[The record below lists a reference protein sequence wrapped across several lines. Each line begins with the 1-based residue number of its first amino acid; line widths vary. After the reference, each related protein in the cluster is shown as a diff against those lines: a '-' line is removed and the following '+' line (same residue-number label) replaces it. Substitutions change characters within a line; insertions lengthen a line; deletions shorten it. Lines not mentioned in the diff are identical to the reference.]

1 MEVSVKWL
9 YDRIDGHEPALTFRG
24 RKFGNCV
31 VLDRPI
37 RVFTVPVRDLDKM
50 RVVEHHGK
58 PYNAKVLAKDYLS
71 KEKSH
76 GITQAAKRLC
86 QAVLDGTHLPEEE
99 IDARPSEN
107 FVPGLDEEPLSKRKR
122 KSIQEVKDEITR
134 RRENGDEPKPK
145 KERAPT
151 TSDGPKRGT
160 ILATICEELKIE
172 PKDARKRLRA
182 AGMSAPYDDAEKI
195 RAVLTK

>member
-1 MEVSVKWL
+1 MEVSVRWL

-37 RVFTVPVRDLDKM
+37 RVFTIPVRDLDKM

-58 PYNAKVLAKDYLS
+58 PYNVKVLAKDYLS

-99 IDARPSEN
+99 IDVRPSEN
-107 FVPGLDEEPLSKRKR
+107 FVPGSDEEPVPKRKR
-122 KSIQEVKDEITR
+122 KSIQKVKD
-134 RRENGDEPKPK
+134 DEPK
-145 KERAPT
+145 PT

-182 AGMSAPYDDAEKI
+182 AGMSAPYNDAKKI
-195 RAVLTK
+195 RAVLTE

>member
-37 RVFTVPVRDLDKM
+37 RVFTIPVRDLDKM

-58 PYNAKVLAKDYLS
+58 PYNVEVLAKDYLS

-107 FVPGLDEEPLSKRKR
+107 FVPGSDEEPVPKRKR
-122 KSIQEVKDEITR
+122 KSLQKVKDEITK

-145 KERAPT
+145 KERAST

-195 RAVLTK
+195 RAVLTE

>member
-1 MEVSVKWL
+1 VEVSVKWL

-24 RKFGNCV
+24 RKYGNCV

-37 RVFTVPVRDLDKM
+37 RVFTIPVRDLDKM
-50 RVVEHHGK
+50 RIVEHHGK
-58 PYNAKVLAKDYLS
+58 PYSVKVLAKDYLS

-107 FVPGLDEEPLSKRKR
+107 FVPGSDEEPGPKRKR
-122 KSIQEVKDEITR
+122 KSIQKVRDEITK
-134 RRENGDEPKPK
+134 RRENGDEPNPK
-145 KERAPT
+145 KERAST

-195 RAVLTK
+195 RAVLTE